1 MTAVATARTRHV
13 RLAWWPCVGSLVM
26 MAAGLLLL
34 VLSRH
39 ARFPL
44 DTQNWHQQA
53 LTILGFLGAPIL
65 GGLIAARRPANPYR
79 LVWQAI
85 GLGAGVDALARGY
98 ATYGLL
104 GRPGGLPAA
113 TAAAWATNV
122 TWLLPIALFPL
133 VLLLFPDGHP
143 PTRRWRPL
151 VWLVLALAVALPLE
165 GAVAP
170 GPLQVFRYL
179 DNPIGV
185 SGGLAGW
192 VVDAFGQIGF
202 FPLFVATI
210 PAAAVALALR
220 FRRATGRERQQL
232 KWFAA
237 AGLVLAAVPV
247 ADAVTLFGFE
257 SNRLIELLT
266 DWLLYVA
273 IGIAILR
280 HRLYDIDRL
289 LNRTLVYGLL
299 TALLGGC
306 YAGVVLALGQV
317 FGRSSPLAVAIA
329 TLMVAAAFQPA
340 RRRVQ
345 AAVDRRFNRRRYDA
359 ARTIRAFSTR
369 LRQQLELEAV
379 TTELLAVAEKVM
391 EPTTVWLAVAAPTG
405 RIPTRRRG
413 PSRHHL
419 EHMIVAEEDDPV
431 ELCLAGALPGLPS
444 PHVQEEATETSESTE
459 MIGSTRIGSMPDPSF
474 YRCGPHGAFTA
485 FRRRSGPPGG
495 RGRAASLSCGAA
507 AGACARGGR

>member
-1 MTAVATARTRHV
+1 MGLQGGSNLVTAVTAVATTRTRHT
-13 RLAWWPCVGSLVM
+13 RLAWRLCAGSLVM

-39 ARFPL
+39 ARFPP
-44 DTQNWHQQA
+44 DMQSWDEQA
-53 LTILGFLGAPIL
+53 LTVLGFLGAPVL
-65 GGLIAARRPANPYR
+65 GGLIAARRPANPYG

-113 TAAAWATNV
+113 TAVAWATNV
-122 TWLLPIALFPL
+122 TWLLPVGLLPL

-151 VWLVLALAVALPLE
+151 LWLVLALAVALPLE
-165 GAVAP
+165 GAVVP
-170 GPLQVFRYL
+170 GPLEVFSFL

-185 SGGLAGW
+185 TQGAVGW
-192 VVDAFGQIGF
+192 VVNAFAQVGF

-210 PAAAVALALR
+210 PAGAVALALR
-220 FRRATGRERQQL
+220 FRRARGRERQQL

-237 AGLVLAAVPV
+237 GGLVLAAVPV
-247 ADAVTLFGFE
+247 ADAVTLFGFQ

-306 YAGVVLALGQV
+306 YAGVVLTLGQV

-329 TLMVAAAFQPA
+329 TLTVAAAFQPA

-345 AAVDRRFNRRRYDA
+345 TVVDRRFNRRRYDA
-359 ARTIRAFSTR
+359 ARTIQAFSMR
-369 LRQQLELEAV
+369 LRQQLELETV
-379 TTELLAVAEKVM
+379 TTELLGVVQKVM
-391 EPTTVWLAVAAPTG
+391 EPTTVSLWL
-405 RIPTRRRG
+405 R
-413 PSRHHL
+413 
-419 EHMIVAEEDDPV
+419 
-431 ELCLAGALPGLPS
+431 
-444 PHVQEEATETSESTE
+444 
-459 MIGSTRIGSMPDPSF
+459 
-474 YRCGPHGAFTA
+474 
-485 FRRRSGPPGG
+485 PP
-495 RGRAASLSCGAA
+495 R
-507 AGACARGGR
+507 